1 MNTTRHTFSVTHC
14 DNYENTGNCK
24 TLAAAQ
30 SLANKHG
37 SDAIFIR
44 GATLTTKTDTL
55 YMVFTPHEGWAFI
68 DATEEDLAT
77 SATPTNLAET
87 ATVYSMDVA
96 RVAGRDAFDGVNVE
110 RVPDEDC
117 FTWSSELLNEA
128 ELVEAVES

>member
-37 SDAIFIR
+37 SQHIFIR

-55 YMVFTPHEGWAFI
+55 YMVFTPREGWAFI
-68 DATEEDLAT
+68 DATEEDFAT
-77 SATPTNLAET
+77 SATPSEDKPNLTFNHLRNISET

-96 RVAGRDAFDGVNVE
+96 RVAGQDG
-110 RVPDEDC
+110 DK
-117 FTWSSELLNEA
+117 S
-128 ELVEAVES
+128 